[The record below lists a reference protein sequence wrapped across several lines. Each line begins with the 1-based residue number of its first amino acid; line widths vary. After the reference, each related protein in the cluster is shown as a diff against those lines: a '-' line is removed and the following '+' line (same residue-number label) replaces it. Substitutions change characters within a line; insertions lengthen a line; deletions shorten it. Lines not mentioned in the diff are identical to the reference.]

1 MRITEKWEFD
11 KKNMEIETQLMKH
24 RQELEIAKFRQKI
37 ELAKIGGLCQS
48 DLQELE
54 ADDAD
59 DDDEGNINNNAQ
71 VQCMFNR
78 INPNAQ
84 IMLTNQY
91 QTMLRYF

>member
-54 ADDAD
+54 ADDVD

-71 VQCMFNR
+71 VCLTES
-78 INPNAQ
+78 IP
-84 IMLTNQY
+84 MLK
-91 QTMLRYF
+91 